1 MINENLR
8 IPKCI
13 LKLGPNAVF
22 TMTLKV
28 KIQQINQNEIISEM
42 FDNRGV
48 QRAADPDGGKTESDE
63 TSSQYI
69 QTNSQPY
76 SERAY

>member
-1 MINENLR
+1 
-8 IPKCI
+8 
-13 LKLGPNAVF
+13 
-22 TMTLKV
+22 
-28 KIQQINQNEIISEM
+28 M